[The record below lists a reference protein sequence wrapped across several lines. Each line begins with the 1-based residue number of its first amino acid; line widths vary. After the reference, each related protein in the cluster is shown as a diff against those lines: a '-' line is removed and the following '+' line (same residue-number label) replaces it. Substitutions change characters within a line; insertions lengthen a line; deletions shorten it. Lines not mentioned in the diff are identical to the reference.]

1 MLNQG
6 VLLWYEGACPNFFCK
21 KFRLLIFAP
30 SSFSPLS
37 LSLNTYMADLPEL
50 PDYQKRRFFEEMPYQ
65 LRRIVPFDESSFNE
79 MEVIYW
85 SYANQTIYQIT
96 NGKWGIVVVG
106 VYGSR
111 RMPYHLMFDKQVAY
125 KLEFMIPKKVGME
138 PGVIDKQVHSGV
150 INQALAQNKIGK
162 DLGGLLDL

>member
-37 LSLNTYMADLPEL
+37 LSLNTYMADLPKI

-79 MEVIYW
+79 LEPHFKSVSTSIISIVKDNW
-85 SYANQTIYQIT
+85 S
-96 NGKWGIVVVG
+96 IVVCEFNLQQQLQYLLYFDG
-106 VYGSR
+106 
-111 RMPYHLMFDKQVAY
+111 HLAY
-125 KLEFMIPKKVGME
+125 KIVFMVPRKDGME
-138 PGVIDKQVHSGV
+138 PGVLDKRVFSSV
-150 INQALAQNKIGK
+150 VNQALAHSKIGK

>member
-1 MLNQG
+1 
-6 VLLWYEGACPNFFCK
+6 
-21 KFRLLIFAP
+21 
-30 SSFSPLS
+30 
-37 LSLNTYMADLPEL
+37 MADLPEL

-79 MEVIYW
+79 MEVIYGT
-85 SYANQTIYQIT
+85 ADQTIYQIT

-106 VYGSR
+106 VYGCR
-111 RMPYHLMFDKQVAY
+111 RMLYHLMFDKQVAY